1 MGSYYKQIAARFRR
15 QAAEA
20 QREKSV
26 VDGKI
31 SRLRKASSSLA
42 SEIQSIDNRA
52 RTLGQI
58 LPLDSSSFKGSRQQD
73 FEGHFYNLGTNIT
86 NFRDSH
92 NNNKTAIEDK
102 IRSLETQSSE
112 LQSAIASYY
121 RQARVY
127 EYMED

>member
-20 QREKSV
+20 RIEKSL

-31 SRLRKASSSLA
+31 SRLRKASSALA

-52 RTLGQI
+52 RSLGQI

-73 FEGHFYNLGTNIT
+73 FEGHFYNLGTDIT
-86 NFRDSH
+86 NFREATTII
-92 NNNKTAIEDK
+92 K
-102 IRSLETQSSE
+102 RL
-112 LQSAIASYY
+112 
-121 RQARVY
+121 
-127 EYMED
+127 